1 MKKDPWRGVSRVFF
15 VREGFPA
22 STHRLKEAGV
32 LSIVINNCSDMSG
45 RPACVY
51 ITGAFV
57 PFRTTGNSLSRE
69 KRLPGYS
76 GKPHGLSCLA
86 DLNCRPPPYQGDA
99 LPAEPR
105 QRTHLLC
112 FSNLQ
117 YSIMDQQV
125 CQRKKQ
131 KNLNKFFI
139 QKDQFLGKLMEVQT
153 CAGNIFRSAFI
164 FCSKKDIEV
173 LICQRIQHQCRNRR
187 ERIRRRL

>member
-1 MKKDPWRGVSRVFF
+1 MERSFPGLFCARRISYKYSPPERGGSLFNCNKQLLWHVRASR
-15 VREGFPA
+15 
-22 STHRLKEAGV
+22 
-32 LSIVINNCSDMSG
+32 
-45 RPACVY
+45 ACVHHWR
-51 ITGAFV
+51 V
-57 PFRTTGNSLSRE
+57 RTTGNSLIHE
-69 KRLPGYS
+69 KRLPGYPR
-76 GKPHGLSCLA
+76 KPHGLSCLA

-117 YSIMDQQV
+117 YNIMDQHV

-139 QKDQFLGKLMEVQT
+139 QKDQFLGKPMEVQT
-153 CAGNIFRSAFI
+153 QAGNTFRSAFI

-173 LICQRIQHQCRNRR
+173 LICQKIQHQCRNRR
-187 ERIRRRL
+187 ARIRRRL